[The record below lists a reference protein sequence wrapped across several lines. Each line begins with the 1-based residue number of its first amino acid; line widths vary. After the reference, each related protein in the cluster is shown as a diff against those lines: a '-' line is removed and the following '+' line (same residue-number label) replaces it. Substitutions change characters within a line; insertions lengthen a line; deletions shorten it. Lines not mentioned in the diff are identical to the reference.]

1 MTTNVNTDTR
11 RKSKPFNSFMDEAVK
26 LVKSMRGRGGLYG
39 MLSITDR
46 GYITEVGIY
55 NYGTKQ
61 YALYKS
67 SEIDEKAVVDIKKI
81 INV

>member
-1 MTTNVNTDTR
+1 MTKNVNTDNR
-11 RKSKPFNSFMDEAVK
+11 RKSKQNNSFMDEAVK
-26 LVKSMRGRGGLYG
+26 LVKSMRGRGGLFG

-67 SEIDEKAVVDIKKI
+67 SEIDEKAVVDIKTV
-81 INV
+81 INL

>member
-1 MTTNVNTDTR
+1 M
-11 RKSKPFNSFMDEAVK
+11 FEAVK
-26 LVKSMRGRGGLYG
+26 LVKGMRGRGGLYG

-55 NYGTKQ
+55 NYGTKK